1 MLKSYRRVCFWFMLI
16 IAFAGFLTGCATTP
30 QISRPDKLIAPKPIM
45 GNSGQY
51 MCPYTQDGVM
61 AEWTDKAINAK
72 IGSKLG
78 QTAGTYAGQKALD
91 KVPFVGGYIGSKG
104 GEIVGRKLAI
114 ESAGGMDYIKKK
126 SDLSFND
133 IEKMSVYLYVKH
145 SNHPHY
151 QDALDA
157 AMEIYPE
164 LKEQYYPALQK
175 ASSR

>member
-1 MLKSYRRVCFWFMLI
+1 MLKSYRHVCFRFMLI
-16 IAFAGFLTGCATTP
+16 IAFAGFLTGCAAQ
-30 QISRPDKLIAPKPIM
+30 QISKPDQMVAPKPIL
-45 GNSGQY
+45 GNSGKY

-72 IGSKLG
+72 IGSKVG
-78 QTAGTYAGQKALD
+78 AMTGTYTGQKAFE
-91 KVPFVGGYIGSKG
+91 KVPFVGGVIGSHV
-104 GEIVGRKLAI
+104 GEAVGRKVAI

-133 IEKMSVYLYVKH
+133 IGDMSVYLYVKH

-151 QDALDA
+151 QNALDA

-164 LKEQYYPALQK
+164 LKKEYYPAIQK
-175 ASSR
+175 ASSH

>member
-1 MLKSYRRVCFWFMLI
+1 MLSRYRHACFWLVLI
-16 IAFAGFLTGCATTP
+16 IVFAGFLTGCATP
-30 QISRPDKLIAPKPIM
+30 LLRPDQMVAPQPIL

-72 IGSKLG
+72 IGSRVG
-78 QTAGTYAGQKALD
+78 QMAGTYAGQKALEQ
-91 KVPFVGGYIGSKG
+91 VPFVGGFIGSHV
-104 GEIVGRKLAI
+104 GEAVGRKIAI
-114 ESAGGMDYIKKK
+114 ESAGGMDYIKEK
-126 SDLSFND
+126 SDLSFNNIGD
-133 IEKMSVYLYVKH
+133 MSVYLYVKH

-164 LKEQYYPALQK
+164 LKKEYYLALQK
-175 ASSR
+175 ASSH